1 MDTSEVP
8 GAMVP
13 ENRISCDTRSR
24 LEKGTYTEWQLF
36 FLLRLEA
43 LLRLEEEYVK
53 LGGAASE
60 EGQLNVKMLHK
71 AIYSTYADC
80 IDLGVG
86 DAARRMFKELT
97 TRA

>member
-8 GAMVP
+8 RAEVP
-13 ENRISCDTRSR
+13 ENRITCDTRSR

-43 LLRLEEEYVK
+43 LLRLEEEYVQ
-53 LGGAASE
+53 LGGATGA
-60 EGQLNVKMLHK
+60 EGAQNVKMLHK
-71 AIYSTYADC
+71 AIYSTYRDC
-80 IDLGVG
+80 MDLGVG
-86 DAARRMFKELT
+86 DAAKRMFKEMA